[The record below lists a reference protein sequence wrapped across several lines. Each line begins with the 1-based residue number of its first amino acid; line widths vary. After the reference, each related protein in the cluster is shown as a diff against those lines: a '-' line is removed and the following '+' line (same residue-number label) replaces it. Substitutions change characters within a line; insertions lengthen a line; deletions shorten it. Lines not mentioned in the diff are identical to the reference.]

1 MRTNTRHQAGK
12 PMRRA
17 PIILASILVSLFV
30 LSNSYAGNPY
40 KWIDHEG
47 NVVYSQ
53 QPPTDGTHYEQIR
66 TRESSR
72 SGSESGAANATLSAR
87 ESIRQD
93 AIKNEKNAIVKKAM
107 EKNAAERKDNCKL
120 AKDHLRFYQVQR
132 RWKDKN
138 GNIKSL
144 DDKDRMK
151 KLDESKQQVA
161 DYCS

>member
-1 MRTNTRHQAGK
+1 
-12 PMRRA
+12 MRRA
-17 PIILASILVSLFV
+17 SIILASILVSLFM

-40 KWIDHEG
+40 KWFDSNG

-53 QPPTDGTHYEQIR
+53 HPPAEGIHYERIN
-66 TRESSR
+66 TITPSSHI
-72 SGSESGAANATLSAR
+72 SPNAEAPGTGLSAR
-87 ESIRQD
+87 DSITQD

-107 EKNAAERKDNCKL
+107 EKNAALRKNNCKL

-138 GNIKSL
+138 GDIKTL
-144 DDKDRMK
+144 NDKERIK
-151 KLDESKQQVA
+151 KLKKSKQEVA